1 MPGGDDQAC
10 QAPHGSEDEG
20 LSMKMKFNIA
30 AVPGD
35 GIGPEIMREAVKVLE
50 AVGSKFGHAFIFKE
64 YLAGGIAI
72 DKYGTP
78 MPDKTIEG
86 CRKSDA
92 ILFGSVGG
100 PKWDDQPWDNVNS
113 AITPSRAIQL
123 LRQIFQL
130 YANLR
135 PAKASPY
142 LESMSPLKA
151 EYLKGTDVLVVRE
164 QCAGLYFGEPR
175 GIINENGVRKGINTE
190 SYSEAEIERVAR
202 KAFELARTRRK
213 KLTSVD
219 KHNVLESSRLWR
231 EVVVRV
237 ATGYPDVALD
247 HMYAD
252 NAALQLVIKP
262 QKFDVI
268 VTGNIFGD
276 ILSDLTACYHG
287 SLGMMPSASVG
298 DGKFGLFEPI
308 HGTAPDIAG
317 KNIANPLSQI
327 LSAKMMLE
335 YSFDLKKE
343 AEAIERAIDAV
354 LDGGYRTVDIYTN
367 GCKNVSTVEMGDL
380 IVNAIYDA

>member
-1 MPGGDDQAC
+1 MR
-10 QAPHGSEDEG
+10 
-20 LSMKMKFNIA
+20 FNIA
-30 AVPGD
+30 LIPGD
-35 GIGPEIMREAVKVLE
+35 GIGPEIMTEAVKVLE
-50 AVGSKFGHAFIFKE
+50 VVGRKFGHEFILKE
-64 YLAGGIAI
+64 YFAGGIAI

-78 MPDKTIEG
+78 MPDETIEG

-100 PKWDDQPWDNVNS
+100 PKWDDEPWDNVNT
-113 AITPSRAIQL
+113 AITPSRGIQL
-123 LRQIFQL
+123 LRHVFQL

-135 PAKASPY
+135 PAKANSY
-142 LESMSPLKA
+142 LESMSPLKP

-164 QCAGLYFGEPR
+164 QCGGLYFGEPR
-175 GIINENGVRKGINTE
+175 GIIEENGVRRGINTT
-190 SYSEAEIERVAR
+190 SYSEAEVERIAR

-231 EVVVRV
+231 EVVIRV
-237 ATGYPDVALD
+237 GREYPDVALD
-247 HMYAD
+247 HLYAD

-262 QKFDVI
+262 QRFDVI
-268 VTGNIFGD
+268 VAGNIFGD

-287 SLGMMPSASVG
+287 SLGMMPSVSLG

-335 YSFDLKKE
+335 YSFDLK
-343 AEAIERAIDAV
+343 AEAAAIDRAIEAV
-354 LDGGYRTVDIYTN
+354 LGQGYRTEDIYTD
-367 GCKNVSTVEMGDL
+367 GCKKVSTKEMGDL
-380 IVNAIYDA
+380 IVKAI

>member
-1 MPGGDDQAC
+1 
-10 QAPHGSEDEG
+10 
-20 LSMKMKFNIA
+20 MKYNIA
-30 AVPGD
+30 LVPGD
-35 GIGPEIMREAVKVLE
+35 GIGPEIMTEAVNVLE
-50 AVGSKFGHAFIFKE
+50 TVGRRFGHEFSMKE
-64 YLAGGIAI
+64 YFAGGVAI
-72 DKYGTP
+72 DKFGTP
-78 MPDKTIEG
+78 MPDETIEG

-100 PKWDDQPWDNVNS
+100 PKWDDEPWDNVNS
-113 AITPSRAIQL
+113 AVTPSRGIQL
-123 LRQIFQL
+123 LRQAFQL

-135 PAKASPY
+135 PAKANPY
-142 LESMSPLKA
+142 LKSISPLKA
-151 EYLKGTDVLVVRE
+151 KYLRGTDVLVVRE

-190 SYSEAEIERVAR
+190 SYSEVEIERIAR
-202 KAFELARTRRK
+202 KAFELARKRRK

-231 EVVVRV
+231 EVVIRV
-237 ATGYPDVALD
+237 ARDYPDVALD

-252 NAALQLVIKP
+252 NAALQLVVRP
-262 QKFDVI
+262 QRFDVI

-287 SLGMMPSASVG
+287 SLGMMPSASLG
-298 DGKFGLFEPI
+298 DGTFGLFEPI

-327 LSAKMMLE
+327 LSARMMLE

-343 AEAIERAIDAV
+343 AEAIDRAVEKI
-354 LDGGYRTVDIYTN
+354 LEEGYRTADIYTR
-367 GCKNVSTVEMGDL
+367 GCKRVSTREMGDL
-380 IVNAIYDA
+380 IVTAILSQR

>member
-1 MPGGDDQAC
+1 
-10 QAPHGSEDEG
+10 
-20 LSMKMKFNIA
+20 
-30 AVPGD
+30 
-35 GIGPEIMREAVKVLE
+35 
-50 AVGSKFGHAFIFKE
+50 
-64 YLAGGIAI
+64 
-72 DKYGTP
+72 
-78 MPDKTIEG
+78 
-86 CRKSDA
+86 
-92 ILFGSVGG
+92 
-100 PKWDDQPWDNVNS
+100 
-113 AITPSRAIQL
+113 
-123 LRQIFQL
+123 
-130 YANLR
+130 
-135 PAKASPY
+135 
-142 LESMSPLKA
+142 MSPLKA

-175 GIINENGVRKGINTE
+175 GIIKENGVRKGINTE
-190 SYSEAEIERVAR
+190 SYSELEIERIAR

-237 ATGYPDVALD
+237 AQEYPDVALD

-343 AEAIERAIDAV
+343 AEAIDRAIEAV
-354 LDGGYRTVDIYTN
+354 LDAGYRTVDIYTD
-367 GCKNVSTVEMGDL
+367 GCQKVSTTEMGDL
-380 IVNAIYDA
+380 IVSTLLSLPQAGRS

>member
-1 MPGGDDQAC
+1 MR
-10 QAPHGSEDEG
+10 
-20 LSMKMKFNIA
+20 FNVALI
-30 AVPGD
+30 PGD
-35 GIGPEIMREAVKVLE
+35 GIGPEIMTEAVKVLE
-50 AVGSKFGHAFIFKE
+50 VVGRKFGHEFILKE
-64 YLAGGIAI
+64 YFAGGIAI
-72 DKYGTP
+72 DHYGTP
-78 MPDKTIEG
+78 MPNETIEG

-100 PKWDDQPWDNVNS
+100 PKWDDEPWDNVNT
-113 AITPSRAIQL
+113 AITPSRGIQL
-123 LRQIFQL
+123 LRHVFQL

-135 PAKASPY
+135 PAKANPY
-142 LESMSPLKA
+142 LESMSPLKP
-151 EYLKGTDVLVVRE
+151 EYLNGTDVLVVRE
-164 QCAGLYFGEPR
+164 QCGGLYFGEPR
-175 GIINENGVRKGINTE
+175 GIIEENGVRRGINTT
-190 SYSEAEIERVAR
+190 SYSEAEVERIAR

-231 EVVVRV
+231 EVVIRV
-237 ATGYPDVALD
+237 GREYPDVALD
-247 HMYAD
+247 HLYAD

-262 QKFDVI
+262 QRFDVI
-268 VTGNIFGD
+268 VAGNIFGD

-335 YSFDLKKE
+335 YSFDLNKE
-343 AEAIERAIDAV
+343 AEAIDRAIEAV
-354 LDGGYRTVDIYTN
+354 LDQGYRTVDIYTD
-367 GCKNVSTVEMGDL
+367 GCKKVSTKEMGDL
-380 IVNAIYDA
+380 IAKEI

>member
-1 MPGGDDQAC
+1 
-10 QAPHGSEDEG
+10 
-20 LSMKMKFNIA
+20 MKYTIA
-30 AVPGD
+30 LVPGD
-35 GIGPEIMREAVKVLE
+35 GIGPEIMTEAVKVLE
-50 AVGSKFGHAFIFKE
+50 AVGRKFGHGFSLKE

-78 MPDKTIEG
+78 MPDETIEG

-100 PKWDDQPWDNVNS
+100 PKWDDDPWDNVNQ
-113 AITPSRAIQL
+113 AVTPSRGIQL
-123 LRQIFQL
+123 LRKAFQL

-135 PAKASPY
+135 PAKANPY

-151 EYLKGTDVLVVRE
+151 KYLRGTDVLVVRE

-175 GIINENGVRKGINTE
+175 GIISENGVRRGINTE
-190 SYSEAEIERVAR
+190 SYSEVEIERVAR

-231 EVVVRV
+231 EVVIRV
-237 ATGYPDVALD
+237 AREYQDVALN

-252 NAALQLVIKP
+252 NAALQLVVRP
-262 QKFDVI
+262 QQFDVL

-287 SLGMMPSASVG
+287 SLGMMPSASIG

-343 AEAIERAIDAV
+343 AEAIDRAVEKI
-354 LDGGYRTVDIYTN
+354 LEGGYRTADICTE
-367 GCKNVSTVEMGDL
+367 GCKNVSTMEMGGL
-380 IVNAIYDA
+380 IANAVLSQR

>member
-1 MPGGDDQAC
+1 MR
-10 QAPHGSEDEG
+10 
-20 LSMKMKFNIA
+20 FNVA
-30 AVPGD
+30 LVPGD
-35 GIGPEIMREAVKVLE
+35 GIGPEIMAEAVKVLE
-50 AVGSKFGHAFIFKE
+50 AVGRKFGHEFILKE
-64 YLAGGIAI
+64 YFAGGIAI
-72 DKYGTP
+72 DRYGTP
-78 MPDKTIEG
+78 MPDETIAG

-100 PKWDDQPWDNVNS
+100 PKWDDEPWDNVNT
-113 AITPSRAIQL
+113 AITPSRGIQL
-123 LRQIFQL
+123 LRHVFQL

-135 PAKASPY
+135 PAKANPY
-142 LESMSPLKA
+142 LESMSPLKP

-164 QCAGLYFGEPR
+164 QCGGLYFGEPR
-175 GIINENGVRKGINTE
+175 GIIEENGIRRGINST
-190 SYSEAEIERVAR
+190 SYSEAEVERVAR

-231 EVVVRV
+231 EVVIRV
-237 ATGYPDVALD
+237 GREYPDVALD

-262 QKFDVI
+262 QRFDVI
-268 VTGNIFGD
+268 VAGNIFGD

-287 SLGMMPSASVG
+287 SLGMMPSASLG

-335 YSFDLKKE
+335 YAFDLN
-343 AEAIERAIDAV
+343 AEAAAIDRAVEAV
-354 LDGGYRTVDIYTN
+354 LDQGYRTVDIHTE
-367 GCKNVSTVEMGDL
+367 GCKKVSTKEMGDL
-380 IVNAIYDA
+380 VAKAI